1 MIHDFGSAQL
11 APGLSVSRLTRY
23 IAFCAMI
30 DAHGCIGA
38 IGGQQSVS
46 QGREILQVNHGAQE
60 YAAKSAQR

>member
-11 APGLSVSRLTRY
+11 APGLSVSALIRY

-30 DAHGCIGA
+30 DAHGCIG
-38 IGGQQSVS
+38 GQQSVS
-46 QGREILQVNHGAQE
+46 QGREISQVNHGAQE